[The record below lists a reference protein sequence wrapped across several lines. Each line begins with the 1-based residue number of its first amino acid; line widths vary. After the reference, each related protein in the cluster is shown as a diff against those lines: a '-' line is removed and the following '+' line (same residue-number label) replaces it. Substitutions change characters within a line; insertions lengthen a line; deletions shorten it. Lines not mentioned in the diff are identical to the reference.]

1 MGVLFNNYKV
11 YSMMTKKQLTSKQI
25 DMLLELLK
33 NRFEKN
39 VHRHKEIDWMNV
51 RAKLIESPDKLWA
64 LQEMENTGGEPDV
77 IAYDQ
82 QKDEYLFIDC
92 SVESPKGRRSLCYDR
107 EALESRKDH
116 PPKNSAIDLVQEI
129 GAELLTEEQYHQ
141 LQQLGEFD
149 LKTSS
154 WLATPEEIR
163 KLGGALFA
171 DRRYG
176 RVFIYH
182 NGAVILCSS
191 WFSLLFKGIG
201 LANQLD
207 RLDLIFY
214 AKKMEILATFD
225 GW

>member
-1 MGVLFNNYKV
+1 
-11 YSMMTKKQLTSKQI
+11 MMTKKQLTSKQI

-39 VHRHKEIDWMNV
+39 IYRHKEIDWTNV
-51 RAKLIESPDKLWA
+51 RAKLIESPDKLWT
-64 LQEMENTGGEPDV
+64 LQEMENTGGEPDLV
-77 IAYDQ
+77 AYNK
-82 QKDEYLFIDC
+82 QKDEYLFVDC
-92 SVESPKGRRSLCYDR
+92 SAETPKGRRSLCYDR
-107 EALESRKDH
+107 EALESRKDQ

-182 NGAVILCSS
+182 NGAQSY
-191 WFSLLFKGIG
+191 
-201 LANQLD
+201 
-207 RLDLIFY
+207 Y
-214 AKKMEILATFD
+214 AARGFRCCLRV
-225 GW
+225 

>member
-33 NRFEKN
+33 KRFEKN
-39 VHRHKEIDWMNV
+39 IHRHKEIDWTNV
-51 RAKLIESPDKLWA
+51 RAKLIESPDKLWT

-77 IAYDQ
+77 VAYNK
-82 QKDEYLFIDC
+82 QKDEYLFVDC
-92 SVESPKGRRSLCYDR
+92 SAETPKGRRSLCYDR

-116 PPKNSAIDLVQEI
+116 PPRNSAIDLVQEI

-182 NGAVILCSS
+182 NGAQSY
-191 WFSLLFKGIG
+191 
-201 LANQLD
+201 
-207 RLDLIFY
+207 Y
-214 AKKMEILATFD
+214 AARGFRCCLRV
-225 GW
+225 

>member
-1 MGVLFNNYKV
+1 E
-11 YSMMTKKQLTSKQI
+11 T
-25 DMLLELLK
+25 
-33 NRFEKN
+33 
-39 VHRHKEIDWMNV
+39 
-51 RAKLIESPDKLWA
+51 
-64 LQEMENTGGEPDV
+64 
-77 IAYDQ
+77 
-82 QKDEYLFIDC
+82 
-92 SVESPKGRRSLCYDR
+92 PKGRRSLCYDR

-182 NGAVILCSS
+182 NGAQSY
-191 WFSLLFKGIG
+191 
-201 LANQLD
+201 
-207 RLDLIFY
+207 Y
-214 AKKMEILATFD
+214 AARGFRCCLRV
-225 GW
+225 

>member
-1 MGVLFNNYKV
+1 MVD
-11 YSMMTKKQLTSKQI
+11 KKQLTQKQI
-25 DMLLELLK
+25 ELLLELLK

-39 VHRHKEIDWMNV
+39 THRHTEIEWSDVQN
-51 RAKLIESPDKLWA
+51 KLIKVPDKLWSL
-64 LQEMENTGGEPDV
+64 LQMENTGGEPDV

-82 QKDEYLFIDC
+82 QKDEYLFVDC
-92 SVESPKGRRSLCYDR
+92 SFETPKGRRSLCYDR

-129 GAELLTEEQYHQ
+129 EAELLTEEQYHQ

-154 WLATPEEIR
+154 WLATSEEIR

-182 NGAVILCSS
+182 NGAQSY
-191 WFSLLFKGIG
+191 
-201 LANQLD
+201 
-207 RLDLIFY
+207 Y
-214 AKKMEILATFD
+214 AARGFRCCLRV
-225 GW
+225 

>member
-1 MGVLFNNYKV
+1 MVD
-11 YSMMTKKQLTSKQI
+11 KKQLTQKQI
-25 DMLLELLK
+25 ELLLELLK

-39 VHRHKEIDWMNV
+39 THRHTEIEWSDVQN
-51 RAKLIESPDKLWA
+51 KLIKVPDKLWL

-77 IAYDQ
+77 IVFDQ
-82 QKDEYLFIDC
+82 QKDQYLFVDC
-92 SVESPKGRRSLCYDR
+92 SPETPKGRRSLCYDR

-129 GAELLTEEQYHQ
+129 GAELLTQEQYHQ

-182 NGAVILCSS
+182 NGAQSY
-191 WFSLLFKGIG
+191 
-201 LANQLD
+201 
-207 RLDLIFY
+207 Y
-214 AKKMEILATFD
+214 AARGFRCCLRV
-225 GW
+225 

>member
-39 VHRHKEIDWMNV
+39 IHRHKEIDWANV
-51 RAKLIESPDKLWA
+51 RAKLIKSPDKLWT

-92 SVESPKGRRSLCYDR
+92 SVETPKGRRSLCYDR

-129 GAELLTEEQYHQ
+129 GVELLTEEQYHQ

-182 NGAVILCSS
+182 NGAQSY
-191 WFSLLFKGIG
+191 
-201 LANQLD
+201 
-207 RLDLIFY
+207 Y
-214 AKKMEILATFD
+214 AARGFRCCLRV
-225 GW
+225 

>member
-25 DMLLELLK
+25 NMLLELLK

-39 VHRHKEIDWMNV
+39 IHRHKEIDWMNV
-51 RAKLIESPDKLWA
+51 RTKLIESPDKLWA

-163 KLGGALFA
+163 KLG
-171 DRRYG
+171 
-176 RVFIYH
+176 
-182 NGAVILCSS
+182 
-191 WFSLLFKGIG
+191 
-201 LANQLD
+201 
-207 RLDLIFY
+207 
-214 AKKMEILATFD
+214 
-225 GW
+225 